1 MIYREKRKNQKTVWE
16 WTRYAI
22 QTTFPIGFNN
32 FCHNV
37 NQATLVPLKIISL
50 GVLSVES
57 SSFLEFALCTALL
70 WLCWTQKR
78 ELIICKILRIHCY
91 VVSVSSPRTQSRF
104 HWSCGVLSNLGWQRT
119 FGMIPYD
126 STQWEFQY
134 WFKWNGVHES
144 KLETHFSTPLP
155 LFG

>member
-1 MIYREKRKNQKTVWE
+1 MIYREKSNNQNPAQE

-22 QTTFPIGFNN
+22 QTAFPIRFNN

-37 NQATLVPLKIISL
+37 NQATLVPLKIMSL

-57 SSFLEFALCTALL
+57 SSFFQFALCTALL

-78 ELIICKILRIHCY
+78 ELIICKMLKIHCY
-91 VVSVSSPRTQSRF
+91 VVSVSSPRTQSWF
-104 HWSCGVLSNLGWQRT
+104 HWSCEFSNPGWQRT

-126 STQWEFQY
+126 STQWEFQR
-134 WFKWNGVHES
+134 WFKWNGIHES
-144 KLETHFSTPLP
+144 KLQTDFSTPLP